1 MGLSPLGSSTK
12 FRWYMPQSRRGCCCF
27 QIWKDLISSKTE
39 IVSINPLKTLK
50 CLYIDSA
57 CQTIFWAENINLKV
71 DFYTFLRLM
80 DNEIKTSLA
89 VPPKTSTF
97 FLLRLNHK
105 IIWYCKAG
113 QNRKPHLVTN
123 KLSYRSVGE
132 DKLAVRNS
140 RRSSASLI
148 HRI

>member
-71 DFYTFLRLM
+71 YFYTFLRLM

-97 FLLRLNHK
+97 FYLSSEKNPKYLSTLYTPHSRKGLLFPKYGKISSVPKQKLYPLIPSKLLRF
-105 IIWYCKAG
+105 C
-113 QNRKPHLVTN
+113 T
-123 KLSYRSVGE
+123 
-132 DKLAVRNS
+132 
-140 RRSSASLI
+140 
-148 HRI
+148 